1 MWQLVSDITAWETK
15 AGGSP
20 QVQGQLLNIAR
31 SCLKKKEKEK
41 PSNCKAAYGRD
52 CCGGKT

>member
-20 QVQGQLLNIAR
+20 QVQGQLLNTAR
-31 SCLKKKEKEK
+31 SCLKKKEE
-41 PSNCKAAYGRD
+41 
-52 CCGGKT
+52 GKTLQL